1 MKREIIINDLQNHL
15 KQLNYQI
22 ELFNAFTFEPSDLPL
37 IIIKDTKDD
46 ITSYALDVLNHKLSV
61 ELNLIALSYQK
72 GNEILKQVLNVL
84 KSFKSKF
91 QTINLTS
98 IDKSNLEIY
107 DNEYILI
114 TIELLIT
121 YKSELWSA

>member
-1 MKREIIINDLQNHL
+1 MKRDLIINDLKNHL
-15 KQLNYQI
+15 EQLNHQT

-46 ITSYALDVLNHKLSV
+46 ITPCALDVLEHRLSV
-61 ELNLIALSYQK
+61 ELNLIAISYQN
-72 GNEILKQVLNVL
+72 GNEILKELLSSL

-91 QTINLTS
+91 QMISLNG
-98 IDKSNLEIY
+98 IDKSNLQIY

-121 YKSELWSA
+121 YKTDLWEA